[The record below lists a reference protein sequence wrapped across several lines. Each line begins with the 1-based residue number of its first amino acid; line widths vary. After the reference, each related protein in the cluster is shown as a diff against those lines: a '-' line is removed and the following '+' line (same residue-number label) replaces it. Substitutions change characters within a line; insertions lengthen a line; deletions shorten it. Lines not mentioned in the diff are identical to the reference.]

1 MTTQPASR
9 SPPRGP
15 GSASGKSLQQTATT
29 KTRRWDGDPEAAPRT
44 PSAGWLSRDRGP
56 MASNPRA
63 GVGGVT
69 LNLCPLLRILE
80 EGARG
85 RLSWASRN
93 FYRPQRTD
101 SYPSPGS
108 PHPPLGTRGP
118 AGGLGLALTS
128 APSPKTLLGPQTT
141 HHTPSRPAPSTC
153 PPRRWAAGPR
163 RGCRFAPGP
172 RPDPQVTHAR
182 APGSGPG
189 RRRGQGARPAA
200 VLGPAPG
207 SGRSPGPRPA
217 LTRSPGPWT

>member
-1 MTTQPASR
+1 MAVSGQALTTQPASR

-15 GSASGKSLQQTATT
+15 GSASGKSSQQTATT

-69 LNLCPLLRILE
+69 LNLCPVLRILE

-108 PHPPLGTRGP
+108 PHLPPWERGDPLGGWD
-118 AGGLGLALTS
+118 S
-128 APSPKTLLGPQTT
+128 PSPLPLPQR
-141 HHTPSRPAPSTC
+141 PSSDPRPRITRPPGQPQAPAL
-153 PPRRWAAGPR
+153 PEGGRRARGGAAGSP
-163 RGCRFAPGP
+163 
-172 RPDPQVTHAR
+172 R
-182 APGSGPG
+182 APGRTRRSRTLGHPG
-189 RRRGQGARPAA
+189 QAQGGGEARARARLPSSA
-200 VLGPAPG
+200 
-207 SGRSPGPRPA
+207 PRPA
-217 LTRSPGPWT
+217 RGAAQAPARH